1 NRSIERFHGSPIF
14 DEKMFGTIH
23 VAFGRNDQLGGKIKG
38 FSHHDLTVLRPS
50 VFFDCHPASP
60 VIENRRFILSE
71 REIELDWSELKP
83 HLERHWR
90 ISPSGLHCSYEPKTN
105 GLVMEWMQCAGPK
118 ASTRVGNLET
128 SILAGS
134 AYHYLTSP
142 GSMTVGTLVDN
153 LEGDGIPRNVALAAI
168 EVLRSYKI
176 ANISRI

>member
-1 NRSIERFHGSPIF
+1 KGRIVNVTCEDSKIGEQAKNLFFKPGLMKPLSRNADVLSELGFGVNRSIERFHGSPIF

-50 VFFDCHPASP
+50 VFFDCPPASP

-90 ISPSGLHCSYEPKTN
+90 ISPSGLH
-105 GLVMEWMQCAGPK
+105 
-118 ASTRVGNLET
+118 
-128 SILAGS
+128 
-134 AYHYLTSP
+134 
-142 GSMTVGTLVDN
+142 
-153 LEGDGIPRNVALAAI
+153 
-168 EVLRSYKI
+168 
-176 ANISRI
+176 